1 MLENFIWVPEIL
13 VRLGKHYS
21 CLTADT
27 KTEPSTSVQPHQV
40 DTDVSARLP
49 QDLAEAMARTKNVNA
64 AHDMLAQIRLALF
77 DLTIHAPAE
86 GKTATDEETTLLW
99 HTLRRDVIGL
109 QDGGV
114 MNPGQAGF
122 QHIYKNYDAG
132 YFGYTT

>member
-1 MLENFIWVPEIL
+1 MLENFIWVPDIL

-21 CLTADT
+21 CLTVDT
-27 KTEPSTSVQPHQV
+27 KTKPSASENSNDV
-40 DTDVSARLP
+40 DTNGFARLP
-49 QDLAEAMARTKNVNA
+49 QDLAEAMARTKNINA

-86 GKTATDEETTLLW
+86 EKTATDEETTLLW

-109 QDGGV
+109 QDGGA

>member
-1 MLENFIWVPEIL
+1 MLENFIWVPDIL
-13 VRLGKHYS
+13 IRLGRHYTY
-21 CLTADT
+21 LTPDT
-27 KTEPSTSVQPHQV
+27 ETKSSVSVPPSEV
-40 DTDVSARLP
+40 DTDVPAKLS

-86 GKTATDEETTLLW
+86 GKTATDNETTLLW

-109 QDGGV
+109 EDSNAA
-114 MNPGQAGF
+114 NPGQAGF

-132 YFGYTT
+132 YFGYVT

>member
-21 CLTADT
+21 CLTT
-27 KTEPSTSVQPHQV
+27 HKKTQPSESKRYNEV
-40 DTDVSARLP
+40 DRDLSARLP
-49 QDLAEAMARTKNVNA
+49 QDLAEAMARTKNLNA

-77 DLTIHAPAE
+77 DLTIHAPTE
-86 GKTATDEETTLLW
+86 GKTATDDETTLLW
-99 HTLRRDVIGL
+99 HKLRRDVIGL
-109 QDGGV
+109 QDGGA

>member
-21 CLTADT
+21 CLTAH
-27 KTEPSTSVQPHQV
+27 TETQPSESKQSNEV
-40 DTDVSARLP
+40 DSDVFARLP

-77 DLTIHAPAE
+77 DLSIHAPTGE
-86 GKTATDEETTLLW
+86 KTATDEETTLLW
-99 HTLRRDVIGL
+99 HTLRQEVIGL
-109 QDGGV
+109 QDGDA